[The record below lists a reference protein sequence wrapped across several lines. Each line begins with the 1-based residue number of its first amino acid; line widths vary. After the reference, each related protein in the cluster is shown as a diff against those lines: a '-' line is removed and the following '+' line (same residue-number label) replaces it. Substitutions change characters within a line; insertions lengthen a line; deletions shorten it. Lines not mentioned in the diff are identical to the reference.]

1 MRDDPQFQHRF
12 PLYPADQ
19 LGAEQLP
26 LPVFVDG
33 EELPVPTKAP
43 EVGQHNDEVLRE
55 VLGYD
60 DDRVAA
66 LRDGGALG

>member
-1 MRDDPQFQHRF
+1 MDRVRG
-12 PLYPADQ
+12 PLYPAAR

-26 LPVFVDG
+26 LPVFVEG

-43 EVGQHNDEVLRE
+43 EVGEHNDEVLHE

-60 DDRVAA
+60 DDRVAQ